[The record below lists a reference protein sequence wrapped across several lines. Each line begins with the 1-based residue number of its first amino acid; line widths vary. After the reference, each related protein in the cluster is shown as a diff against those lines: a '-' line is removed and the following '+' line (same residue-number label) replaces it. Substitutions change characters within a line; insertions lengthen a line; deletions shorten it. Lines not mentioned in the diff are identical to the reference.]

1 MHYIMD
7 CEFSDGY
14 WSDERRIIALTDG
27 AAISKAKQMSDRQKL
42 TPFRVRAVHGSDEQI
57 IHDSRQDISGRRA
70 PQAKHARPT

>member
-1 MHYIMD
+1 MYYVMD
-7 CEFSDGY
+7 CNVCDGY

-27 AAISKAKQMSDRQKL
+27 TAILEAKQASDRQNL